1 MNDQFM
7 LPPLNALRAFVAVGR
22 HLSFGQAA
30 EELHVTTAAV
40 SQQIKNLE
48 SFLGVPLFHRQGR
61 HIALTEAGHQLF
73 PGVESGFRE
82 LKDTLRPLLTPKAAA
97 YISCSTVGAFAARWL
112 VPRLPR
118 WRAAHADIDIRI
130 SASGELVGFE
140 GQGIDLAIRLGS
152 GEEPGLHTDLLLRE
166 RVMPLCSPRLLDK
179 SPPLRHPSDLRH
191 HQLIHFIP
199 PTGKLNTRWSDWLE
213 IAGVD
218 DVDPNRG
225 IFLNDGTAALNAAI
239 AGQGIVLA
247 PFAIASLEVEMSTLV
262 IPFEIEL
269 PTEVAWYIVMPET
282 NLARSEIMNFR
293 DWLLAESSR
302 EFGQ

>member
-1 MNDQFM
+1 MKDRITF
-7 LPPLNALRAFVAVGR
+7 PPLNALRAFGAVGR

-30 EELHVTTAAV
+30 EELNVTTAAV

-48 SFLGVPLFHRQGR
+48 SFLGVRLFHRHGR
-61 HIALTEAGHQLF
+61 HIALTEAGRQLF
-73 PGVESGFRE
+73 PGVENGFGE
-82 LKDTLRPLLTPKAAA
+82 LEDTVRPFLTPKAAA

-112 VPRLPR
+112 VPRLQR
-118 WRAAHADIDIRI
+118 WRAAHSDIDIRI

-140 GQGIDLAIRLGS
+140 AHGIDLAIRLGT
-152 GEEPGLHTDLLLRE
+152 GEEPGLHTEFLLRE
-166 RVMPLCSPRLLDK
+166 RVVPLCSPMLIDK
-179 SPPLRHPSDLRH
+179 APPLRHPSDLRH

-199 PTGKLNTRWSDWLE
+199 PSGKLNTRWSDWLE

-239 AGQGIVLA
+239 AGQGVVLA
-247 PFAIASLEVEMSTLV
+247 PLVIASLEIEMSTLV

-269 PTEVAWYIVMPET
+269 PTQLAWYIAMPET
-282 NLARSEIMNFR
+282 NLARSEIVYFR
-293 DWLLAESSR
+293 DWLHTESSR
-302 EFGQ
+302 KFG